1 MPDRLAPVTTSGV
14 DPGRDE
20 SVARRQKIAVAI
32 VFVAAMFISILDAT
46 VVNVALPTIA
56 DDFGI
61 PVEHT
66 ASINIGYLVAVAVA
80 IPVSGWL
87 GDRLGAREVF
97 VTAIGLFTLASGAC
111 GLAGSVDQLVLF
123 RVLQGAA
130 GGMMTPVGMAMLY
143 RTFPPSERV
152 RLGRITTIPIAF
164 APALGPVLGGLL
176 TEHVGWRW
184 IFGINVPIGAVA
196 VLFCLLAVRPL
207 ARTTSHRL
215 DVAGFLLAGAGF
227 AGLMYALSE
236 GPARGWTA
244 PQILVPGL
252 AGFAL
257 LAALVPVEL
266 RVARP
271 MLQLRL
277 FTRRLFRSANLI
289 TMASSAGFIGAL
301 FAYPL
306 MLQSALGHSPL
317 TAGLLTFPEA
327 IGVMLGAQVAARL
340 YPRIGP
346 RALIAIGQA
355 VVTAML
361 TCLAL
366 LLGPSTPYVVPVAV
380 MFVLGLGQAHTFMPT
395 QAAAFDTVPRRNIGE
410 ATSLYNA
417 TRQAGGAIG
426 VALAATVIATI
437 GLGAGATAELA
448 PFRAALLACA
458 ACNLI
463 SSLVAWFGVD
473 NRDAWPSRG
482 LNAPTA

>member
-1 MPDRLAPVTTSGV
+1 MSALAGI
-14 DPGRDE
+14 GDE
-20 SVARRQKIAVAI
+20 PAGRRQKIAVAA
-32 VFVAAMFISILDAT
+32 VFVAAMFISIMDAT

-56 DDFGI
+56 GDFGV

-66 ASINIGYLVAVAVA
+66 ATINIGYLVAVAVA

-97 VTAIGLFTLASGAC
+97 VTAIALFAAASAAC
-111 GLAGSVDQLVLF
+111 GLAGSLDQLVLF
-123 RVLQGAA
+123 RVFQGAA

-143 RTFPPSERV
+143 RTFPPAERI

-184 IFGINVPIGAVA
+184 IFGINVPIGAIA
-196 VLFCLLAVRPL
+196 VLFTALAVRPL
-207 ARTTSHRL
+207 VRTTANRL
-215 DVAGFLLAGAGF
+215 DVPGFALAGAGF

-244 PQILVPGL
+244 PEIMIPGL
-252 AGFAL
+252 IGLAL
-257 LAALVPVEL
+257 LAVLVPVEL
-266 RVARP
+266 RVQRP

-277 FTRRLFRSANLI
+277 YGLRLFRSANLI

-306 MLQSALGHSPL
+306 MLQNALGHSPL

-327 IGVMLGAQVAARL
+327 IGVMLGTQIAARL
-340 YPRIGP
+340 YSRVGP
-346 RALIAIGQA
+346 RGLVATGQA
-355 VVTAML
+355 LVTGML
-361 TCLAL
+361 CCIAL
-366 LLGPSTPYVVPVAV
+366 LVRSGTPAIVPVV
-380 MFVLGLGQAHTFMPT
+380 IMFFLGIGQAHTFMPT
-395 QAAAFDTVPRRNIGE
+395 QAAAFDTVPRLRTGE

-417 TRQAGGAIG
+417 TRQVGGAIG
-426 VALAATVIATI
+426 VALAATVIAAV
-437 GLGAGATAELA
+437 GVPAAAVAAPGLA

-458 ACNLI
+458 ACNVI
-463 SSLVAWFGVD
+463 SCLVAALTVH
-473 NRDAWPSRG
+473 NEDAAPSRG
-482 LNAPTA
+482 HAPRTD

>member
-1 MPDRLAPVTTSGV
+1 MSTGGGRPDGDEPVG
-14 DPGRDE
+14 
-20 SVARRQKIAVAI
+20 RRQKIAVAT

-56 DDFGI
+56 GDFAV

-66 ASINIGYLVAVAVA
+66 ATINIGYLVAVAVA

-97 VTAIGLFTLASGAC
+97 VTAIALFTVASAAC
-111 GLAGSVDQLVLF
+111 GLAGSLGQLVLF

-143 RTFPPSERV
+143 RTFPPAERI

-184 IFGINVPIGAVA
+184 IFGINVPIGAIA
-196 VLFCLLAVRPL
+196 VLFTLLAVRPL
-207 ARTTSHRL
+207 ARTTVHRL
-215 DVAGFLLAGAGF
+215 DLPGFALAGAGF

-236 GPARGWTA
+236 GPSRGWAT
-244 PQILVPGL
+244 PGILVPGL
-252 AGFAL
+252 VGLAL
-257 LAALVPVEL
+257 LVVLVPVEM

-277 FTRRLFRSANLI
+277 FGLRLFRSANLI

-306 MLQSALGHSPL
+306 MLQTALHHSPL

-327 IGVMLGAQVAARL
+327 IGIMVGTQIAARL
-340 YPRIGP
+340 YPRVGP
-346 RALIAIGQA
+346 RGLVAGGQTL
-355 VVTAML
+355 VTAML
-361 TCLAL
+361 VGLAL
-366 LLGPSTPYVVPVAV
+366 LLHPGTSDVVPVV
-380 MFVLGLGQAHTFMPT
+380 LMFFLGIGQAHTFMPI
-395 QAAAFDTVPRRNIGE
+395 QAAAFDAVPRARTGE

-426 VALAATVIATI
+426 VALAATVIAAVGVGTAA
-437 GLGAGATAELA
+437 AGPMLA
-448 PFRAALLACA
+448 PFRTALLACA
-458 ACNLI
+458 ACNVVSALI
-463 SSLVAWFGVD
+463 AGFAVH
-473 NRDAWPSRG
+473 NEDAAPSRG
-482 LNAPTA
+482 VAPRRP